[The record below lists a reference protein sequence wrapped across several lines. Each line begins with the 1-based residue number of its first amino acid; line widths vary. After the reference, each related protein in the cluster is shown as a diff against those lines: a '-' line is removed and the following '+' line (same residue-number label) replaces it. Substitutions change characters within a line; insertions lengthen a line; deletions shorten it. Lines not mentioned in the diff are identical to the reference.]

1 MARVL
6 LIHGLLN
13 RRVNG
18 RDDFSDAFNFLE
30 ENGVEMLCPEINY
43 LKDRQSPLEE
53 LANEVGSPFMQNPM
67 PQNQAVAA
75 HSFGSLLALNLGSYF
90 SDIVLIA
97 PYIKIPTGE
106 QPSRTDSNKEL
117 RRLFYEPDKLNPEVA
132 SHYWNVWTD
141 YTSKEN
147 MRKLVKLK
155 NKATKA
161 YFEGLYSKVH
171 EKVIL
176 VCGEG
181 DTISPT
187 AYLKELSVRIP
198 PKAMYIA
205 RGCRHMPHLEQPEII
220 KKAASSLVYGNPKQ
234 LAA

>member
-1 MARVL
+1 MGRAL

-18 RDDFSDAFNFLE
+18 QDDFSDAFKFLK
-30 ENGVEMLCPEINY
+30 ENGVECSAPEISY

-67 PQNQAVAA
+67 PQNQAVVA
-75 HSFGSLLALNLGSYF
+75 HSFGCLLALNLGNYF

-106 QPSRTDSNKEL
+106 QPSRTDSDKEL
-117 RRLFYEPDKLNPEVA
+117 RRLFSEPDKLNPEIA
-132 SHYWNVWTD
+132 SHYWDVWSD

-147 MRKLVKLK
+147 MRRLVKLK
-155 NKATKA
+155 NKATKV
-161 YFEGLYSKVH
+161 YFESLYSKVH

-176 VCGEG
+176 VCGER

-187 AYLKELSVRIP
+187 AYLKELSARIQ
-198 PKAMYIA
+198 PKAMHIA
-205 RGCRHMPHLEQPEII
+205 KGCRHMPHLEQPEII
-220 KKAASSLVYGNPKQ
+220 KKAVLSLVYDNPKQ